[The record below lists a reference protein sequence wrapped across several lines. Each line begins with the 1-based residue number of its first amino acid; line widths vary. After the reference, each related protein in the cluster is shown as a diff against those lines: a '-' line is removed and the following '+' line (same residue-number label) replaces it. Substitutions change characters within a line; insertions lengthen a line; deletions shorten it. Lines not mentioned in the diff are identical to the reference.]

1 LKAGEVLDGEGGFC
15 VWGRQTPAERSLADG
30 LLPLG
35 LAHNVALIRDVAE
48 GAPLRWSD
56 VTIDANDIAVKTRRE
71 MEKAFA
77 P

>member
-1 LKAGEVLDGEGGFC
+1 VLDGEGGFC

-35 LAHNVALIRDVAE
+35 LAHNVALTRDVPE
-48 GAPLRWSD
+48 DGALRWSD
-56 VTIDANDIAVKTRRE
+56 VTIDPSDIAVKTRRE

-77 P
+77 A